1 MQHRLIAAARKL
13 NTSEYWNRLAIVLS
27 IVVIA
32 FAVMTLV
39 HVLRDVNPGRVYT
52 ALKAVPAQNIAA
64 AALLVAAAYVT
75 LTFYDLFALRT
86 IGKMHVPYRMAAFA
100 AFTSYSIGH
109 NIGATVFTGN
119 AIRFR
124 LYSSYGL
131 TIVDIAKLAFITG
144 LTFWL
149 GNAVVLGLGI
159 CYEPEAA
166 SAINRLPVWL
176 NRSLAIFVLTVIAA
190 YLFWVGRKQR
200 MVGRD
205 HWQVTLPGARLT
217 LVQIGIGIL
226 DLGLSSLAMFMLLPA
241 GAESDFVAILVT
253 FIFATLLGFASHAP
267 GGLGVFD
274 AAMLVALPQFEK
286 EALLASLLLFRLLYY
301 IAPFTLALMLVGGRE
316 LWSSL
321 RGASDRPP
329 VVREGAEPAVVQR
342 KGRRRST
349 SAKTK
354 SCTS

>member
-13 NTSEYWNRLAIVLS
+13 STSESWNRLAIVLS
-27 IVVIA
+27 ILVIA
-32 FAVMTLV
+32 FAMIVLA
-39 HVLRDVNPGRVYT
+39 HQLRDVNPARVY
-52 ALKAVPAQNIAA
+52 AAFKAIPTHNIVAA
-64 AALLVAAAYVT
+64 VLLVAAAYVT
-75 LTFYDLFALRT
+75 LTFYDFFALRT
-86 IGKMHVPYRMAAFA
+86 IGKTHVPYRMAAFA

-131 TIVDIAKLAFITG
+131 TLVDIAKLAFVTG

-166 SAINRLPVWL
+166 SAINQLPEWL
-176 NRSLAIFVLTVIAA
+176 NRALAIFVLSVITA
-190 YLFWVGRKQR
+190 YLFWVGRKPR
-200 MVGRD
+200 LAGRVK
-205 HWQVTLPGARLT
+205 WQVTLPGAKLT
-217 LVQIGIGIL
+217 FVQILIGIL
-226 DLGLSSLAMFMLLPA
+226 DLGLSALAMYMLLPTTA
-241 GAESDFVAILVT
+241 DSDFVAILVT

-286 EALLASLLLFRLLYY
+286 EALLASLLLFRLIYY

-316 LWSSL
+316 LWASL
-321 RGASDRPP
+321 AARAVPAAERAAPPLKGKARKPLRP
-329 VVREGAEPAVVQR
+329 
-342 KGRRRST
+342 
-349 SAKTK
+349 
-354 SCTS
+354 

>member
-1 MQHRLIAAARKL
+1 MQHRLIAAARKF
-13 NTSEYWNRLAIVLS
+13 NTSENWHRLAIVLS
-27 IVVIA
+27 ILVIA
-32 FAVMTLV
+32 VAVMVLA
-39 HVLRDVNPGRVYT
+39 HQLRDVNPARVY
-52 ALKAVPAQNIAA
+52 AAFKAIPTHNIVAA
-64 AALLVAAAYVT
+64 CLLVVAAYVT
-75 LTFYDLFALRT
+75 LTFYDFFALRT
-86 IGKMHVPYRMAAFA
+86 IGKTHVPYRMAAFA

-131 TIVDIAKLAFITG
+131 TLVDIAKLAFVTG

-166 SAINRLPVWL
+166 SAINQLPEWL
-176 NRSLAIFVLTVIAA
+176 NRALAIFVLSVIAA
-190 YLFWVGRKQR
+190 YLFWVGRKPR
-200 MVGRD
+200 LVGREK
-205 HWQVTLPGARLT
+205 WQVNLPGAKLT
-217 LVQIGIGIL
+217 FVQILIGIL
-226 DLGLSSLAMFMLLPA
+226 DLGLSALAMYMLLPA
-241 GAESDFVAILVT
+241 TADSDFVAILVT

-286 EALLASLLLFRLLYY
+286 EALLASLLLFRLIYY

-316 LWSSL
+316 LLSSL
-321 RGASDRPP
+321 RGTSDRPETKTISQP
-329 VVREGAEPAVVQR
+329 IKGKTR
-342 KGRRRST
+342 KPLRP
-349 SAKTK
+349 
-354 SCTS
+354 

>member
-13 NTSEYWNRLAIVLS
+13 STSENWNRLAIVLS
-27 IVVIA
+27 ILVIA
-32 FAVMTLV
+32 FAMTVLV
-39 HVLRDVNPGRVYT
+39 HQLRDVNPVRVYAAFKAIPT
-52 ALKAVPAQNIAA
+52 HNIVVAL
-64 AALLVAAAYVT
+64 LLVAAAYVT
-75 LTFYDLFALRT
+75 LTFYDFFALRT
-86 IGKMHVPYRMAAFA
+86 IGKTHVPYRMAAFA

-131 TIVDIAKLAFITG
+131 TLVDIAKLAFVTG

-149 GNAVVLGLGI
+149 GNAVMLGLGI

-166 SAINRLPVWL
+166 SAINQLPEWL
-176 NRSLAIFVLTVIAA
+176 NRALAIFVLSVIAA

-200 MVGRD
+200 LVGRD
-205 HWQVTLPGARLT
+205 KWQVNLPGAKLT
-217 LVQIGIGIL
+217 FVQILIGIL
-226 DLGLSSLAMFMLLPA
+226 DLGLSALAMYMLLPTTA
-241 GAESDFVAILVT
+241 DSDFVAILVT

-286 EALLASLLLFRLLYY
+286 EALLASLLLFRLIYY

-316 LWSSL
+316 LWTSFAARAVPAAERAAPPLKGKTRKPL
-321 RGASDRPP
+321 RP
-329 VVREGAEPAVVQR
+329 
-342 KGRRRST
+342 
-349 SAKTK
+349 
-354 SCTS
+354 